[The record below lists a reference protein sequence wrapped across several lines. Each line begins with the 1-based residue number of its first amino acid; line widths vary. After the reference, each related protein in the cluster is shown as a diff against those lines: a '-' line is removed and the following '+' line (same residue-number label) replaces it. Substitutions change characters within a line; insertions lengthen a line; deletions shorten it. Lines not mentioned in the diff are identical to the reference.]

1 VNAILSDVTLLS
13 SMCPAHRLTQMQ
25 MNVQRGGR
33 LGLYPMQFAGNGC
46 QLITAER
53 RARKGQLSAGIE
65 DFAGEAPNPAAKK

>member
-1 VNAILSDVTLLS
+1 
-13 SMCPAHRLTQMQ
+13 MQ
-25 MNVQRGGR
+25 MNVQCGGAAEHYAM
-33 LGLYPMQFAGNGC
+33 LFASNGC